1 MSQPRPLR
9 STSSPLGSAAESAA
23 TVPEPHIRIWH
34 SSKSSLT
41 APDDRK
47 QIQRAFCKIRPVA
60 GFFYQESTDENSPLP
75 PEKPSRR
82 AALFHGGLGPLRKLF
97 LGNVLDVR
105 ADRPHVAE
113 GIGQRSGTVSVELIL

>member
-60 GFFYQESTDENSPLP
+60 GFFTRNLRMKIRPC
-75 PEKPSRR
+75 
-82 AALFHGGLGPLRKLF
+82 PLRSHPAVPRYF
-97 LGNVLDVR
+97 MAASAR
-105 ADRPHVAE
+105 FASSS
-113 GIGQRSGTVSVELIL
+113 SGTSSTCVLIVHTWPKGSVSVPERSP

>member
-9 STSSPLGSAAESAA
+9 STSGALGSAAESAA

-47 QIQRAFCKIRPVA
+47 QTQREYLRMEIR
-60 GFFYQESTDENSPLP
+60 PLP
-75 PEKPSRR
+75 PAKPSRR
-82 AALFHGGLGPLRKLF
+82 AVLFHGGLGPLRKLF
-97 LGNVLDVR
+97 LGDILYVR
-105 ADRPHVAE
+105 TDCPHMTE